1 MSETPL
7 RALLRD
13 LVSGLEGDAASDIV
27 VRDLA
32 LDSHEVE
39 RGTLFLARRGA
50 KHHGLAFV
58 SEALERGAVAVVYDP
73 EGVPPGVVPEAAVP
87 PRLRGSEV
95 LLIPLPRLDAH
106 LGEIARRFYA
116 EATAGLTLT
125 AVTGTNGKTT
135 VAWLLAQAWRLLEP
149 ERPTAYLGT
158 VGVGTGE
165 GDLSPLER
173 TTPDVVAMH
182 RWCARLRGRNVA
194 RVVCEASSHALVQG
208 RLDGLAIDTAV
219 FTNLSPEHLDYH
231 PSLEDYREA
240 KWRLFERPELRA
252 AVVNVGDETGR
263 LFAARLA
270 APRPSASGA
279 RTLVRFTVGAEEA
292 EFRAENVSARADGT
306 RLDLLGPRGRRR
318 TLDVGLLGRFN
329 VENLLAV
336 AASLHAAG
344 VDGDAIAAILPELGP
359 PPGRL
364 EFVRPPQGP
373 TVVVDFAHTP
383 AALREVLSV
392 CRGLARGRL
401 LVVFGCGGERDRTK
415 RPVMGKLAIE
425 HADRVFLTDD
435 NPRGED
441 PERITAEILAGM
453 PSEDPRVSVVH
464 DRAEAIARAITEA
477 RPEDLVLVAGKG
489 HEETQVYGTEGRP
502 FSDLGVV
509 RSCLGM
515 EGRPC

>member
-7 RALLRD
+7 RTLLRD
-13 LVSGLEGDAASDIV
+13 LVPGLEDAASKIV

-32 LDSHEVE
+32 LDSREVE

-50 KHHGLAFV
+50 KHHGIAFLPEVLA
-58 SEALERGAVAVVYDP
+58 RGAVAVVYDP
-73 EGVPPGVVPEAAVP
+73 EGVPPGVVPEAAAPPGLRAREVP
-87 PRLRGSEV
+87 
-95 LLIPLPRLDAH
+95 LIPLPRLDAH

-116 EATAGLTLT
+116 EAIAGLTLT

-135 VAWLLAQAWRLLEP
+135 VAWLLARAWRLLEP
-149 ERPTAYLGT
+149 ERPAAYLGT
-158 VGVGTGE
+158 LGVGTGE
-165 GDLSPLER
+165 GALRLLER
-173 TTPDVVAMH
+173 TTPDVIAMH
-182 RWCARLRGRNVA
+182 RWCARLRARGAA

-231 PSLEDYREA
+231 PTLEDYREA

-263 LFAARLA
+263 IFAARLA
-270 APRPSASGA
+270 APRPSGP
-279 RTLVRFTVGAEEA
+279 RTLVRFSAGAEEA
-292 EFRAENVSARADGT
+292 EFRAEHIATRADGT
-306 RLDLLGPRGRRR
+306 RFDLLDPRARRW
-318 TLDVGLLGRFN
+318 TVGVGLLGRFN

-336 AASLHAAG
+336 TAALHAAG
-344 VDGDAIAAILPELGP
+344 VDGEEIVAILPELGP

-383 AALREVLSV
+383 AALAEVLSV
-392 CRGLARGRL
+392 CRGLTRGRL

-415 RPVMGKLAIE
+415 RPVMGRLALE
-425 HADRVFLTDD
+425 RADLVFLTDD

-441 PERITAEILAGM
+441 PERITTEILAGM
-453 PSEDPRVSVVH
+453 PADDPRVRVVH
-464 DRAEAIARAITEA
+464 DRAEAIARALTEA
-477 RPEDLVLVAGKG
+477 RPDDLVLVAGKG
-489 HEETQVYGTEGRP
+489 HEETQIYGTEERP

-515 EGRPC
+515 ENHPC